1 MNFVPKVIPINELK
15 NTGNISR
22 ICKESNVPIII
33 TKNGYGDMVLMNIE
47 FYESLIE
54 KINTIILLNE
64 AVNDPKREEN
74 EQDFEEFM
82 DGLTNERKK
91 K

>member
-15 NTGNISR
+15 NTGKISR

-54 KINTIILLNE
+54 RINTTILLNE
-64 AVNDPKREEN
+64 ALNDPKREE
-74 EQDFEEFM
+74 ERQDFNEFM
-82 DGLTNERKK
+82 DGLINDDEE
-91 K
+91 

>member
-1 MNFVPKVIPINELK
+1 MNFVPKVMPINELK

>member
-1 MNFVPKVIPINELK
+1 MNFVPKVMPINELK

-82 DGLTNERKK
+82 DGLTNKRKK

>member
-1 MNFVPKVIPINELK
+1 MNFLPKVMPINELK

-47 FYESLIE
+47 LYESLIE
-54 KINTIILLNE
+54 RINTTILL
-64 AVNDPKREEN
+64 NDPKREE
-74 EQDFEEFM
+74 EKQDFNEFM
-82 DGLTNERKK
+82 DGLINDDEIA
-91 K
+91 